1 MHLAPGARHAQN
13 LMLRQVRM
21 ASSEANGLS
30 DDAPL
35 IETRGLGLIS
45 VKVLKKVNIE
55 TVGHLRSIA
64 GTLDEGRDFISQ
76 HLGFLSAPN
85 ILAVLVAMTDITDPK
100 KLVSALLNDDFRGGD
115 KDSGLTKK
123 DFLEAAAAIIDE
135 E

>member
-21 ASSEANGLS
+21 AASEANGLS

-35 IETRGLGLIS
+35 IKMRGLGPIS
-45 VKVLKKVNIE
+45 VKVLNKVDIE
-55 TVGHLRSIA
+55 NVGHLRA
-64 GTLDEGRDFISQ
+64 FTLDEGRDFISQ

-85 ILAVLVAMTDITDPK
+85 ILAVLVAMTDISDPK
-100 KLVSALLNDDFRGGD
+100 KLVSALLDYNFRGGD
-115 KDSGLTKK
+115 KDSGLAKK
-123 DFLEAAAAIIDE
+123 DFLEAAAAIINE